1 MNNKITNFEQLKE
14 QLPDDFK
21 MSDKNTLLLIQTVFE
36 LTRDNNELIQ
46 LLDQRIKSLE
56 LKLKN

>member
-1 MNNKITNFEQLKE
+1 MNNKIKNFEQLK
-14 QLPDDFK
+14 QLPDNFT
-21 MSDKNTLLLIQTVFE
+21 MSDKDTLLLIQTVFE

>member
-1 MNNKITNFEQLKE
+1 MDNKIKNFEKLKQ
-14 QLPDDFK
+14 QLPDNFT
-21 MSDKNTLLLIQTVFE
+21 MSDKDTLLLIQTVFE
-36 LTRDNNELIQ
+36 LTGNNNELIK

>member
-1 MNNKITNFEQLKE
+1 MDNRIKDFKQLKE
-14 QLPDDFK
+14 QLPDNFT
-21 MSDKNTLLLIQTVFE
+21 MSDKDTLLLIQTVFE
-36 LTRDNNELIQ
+36 LTRDNNELIR

>member
-1 MNNKITNFEQLKE
+1 MDNKIKTFEQLKE
-14 QLPDDFK
+14 QLPDNFT
-21 MSDKNTLLLIQTVFE
+21 MSDKDTLLLIQTVFE

>member
-1 MNNKITNFEQLKE
+1 MA
-14 QLPDDFK
+14 
-21 MSDKNTLLLIQTVFE
+21 DKDALLLIQTVFE

-46 LLDQRIKSLE
+46 LLDQRIKALE

>member
-14 QLPDDFK
+14 LLPDDFK

-36 LTRDNNELIQ
+36 LTRDNNELVQ

>member
-1 MNNKITNFEQLKE
+1 MTSKKLEQLKL
-14 QLPDDFK
+14 LPDNFK
-21 MSDKNTLLLIQTVFE
+21 MADKDALLLIQTVFE

-46 LLDQRIKSLE
+46 LLDQRIKALE